1 MPTPASYHR
10 GDRRVPVSA
19 RITPEQ
25 LQRLDVAA
33 AQLDMSR
40 SAFIAMQIDRPPP
53 LFSSSTRRAWRVVP

>member
-1 MPTPASYHR
+1 MPTPAPYHR
-10 GDRRVPVSA
+10 GAKRVPVSA

-40 SAFIAMQIDRPPP
+40 SAFIAMQIDRQPP
-53 LFSSSTRRAWRVVP
+53 LFFSPTRRALRIVS